1 MQRFYCEPESHLVTA
16 TVTGREGLIMDAR
29 YLMLLWVVPIMQN
42 VIDSRVGNL
51 LPDTKH
57 FSNFG
62 HLTLPLA
69 LSQAHEAVA
78 WIPPKIT

>member
-1 MQRFYCEPESHLVTA
+1 
-16 TVTGREGLIMDAR
+16 MDAR

-57 FSNFG
+57 FSNF
-62 HLTLPLA
+62 A
-69 LSQAHEAVA
+69 
-78 WIPPKIT
+78 I